1 MRFADRP
8 RIVPLQNRVT
18 YKNRVS
24 LASGQA
30 PYNKTAQAVTS
41 LCHTLHVSIPRL
53 HYEMKH
59 AAGIVAFVARF
70 VVLGLAIAFVISLFW
85 PGVGDRLRMRFGLGH
100 EPVAAS
106 SAGRTSSMELASAP
120 PAAPASYADAVARAA
135 PSVVNIYANKIVTEQ
150 AVRMFTDP
158 LMQQLFGGTP
168 IGTVRRREQNLG
180 SGVIVSA
187 NGYVLTNY
195 HVIANAD
202 DIQVLLYDGRVAKA
216 TLVGADEET
225 DLAVLKID
233 AGNLPV
239 IQMADPKKLRVGDV
253 VLAIGNPLNLNQ
265 TVTMGIISAI
275 GRQLSNSSPE
285 DFIQTDAAIN
295 LGNSGGALVNTNG
308 DLVGINTLL
317 IGKAANA
324 EGIGFAI
331 PVDTA
336 TNVLR
341 QLIATGHVVRGWL
354 GANYGFVPVAADS
367 GLPAAAARGAQV
379 TDVYPDTPAAAAGI
393 QVHDILLRLG
403 DHYIR
408 DPADLSRQEAALKPG
423 SKVEVSGLRNGVPF
437 HVWAHVIQRPPRMP
451 VANATTNNSSNIEG

>member
-1 MRFADRP
+1 
-8 RIVPLQNRVT
+8 
-18 YKNRVS
+18 
-24 LASGQA
+24 
-30 PYNKTAQAVTS
+30 
-41 LCHTLHVSIPRL
+41 
-53 HYEMKH
+53 MKH
-59 AAGIVAFVARF
+59 AAGIVAFIARF
-70 VVLGLAIAFVISLFW
+70 VVLGLAIAFVISLLW
-85 PGVGDRLRMRFGLGH
+85 PGIGDRLRSRFGLQPSANPSASATS
-100 EPVAAS
+100 PVAIQTAS
-106 SAGRTSSMELASAP
+106 PQAS
-120 PAAPASYADAVARAA
+120 APASYADAVAKAA
-135 PSVVNIYANKIVTEQ
+135 PSVVNIYANKVVTEQ

-168 IGTVRRREQNLG
+168 VGTVKRREQNLG

-187 NGYVLTNY
+187 DGYVLTNN

-202 DIQVLLYDGRVAKA
+202 NIQVLLYDGRVAKA
-216 TLVGADEET
+216 TPVGADEET
-225 DLAVLKID
+225 DLAVLKITD

-239 IQMADPKKLRVGDV
+239 IHMADPRRLRVGDV

-265 TVTMGIISAI
+265 TVTMGIISAL
-275 GRQLSNSSPE
+275 GRQLNNSSPE

-295 LGNSGGALVNTNG
+295 LGNSGGALVNSNG

-341 QLIATGHVVRGWL
+341 QLIATHHVIRGWL

-379 TDVYPDTPAAAAGI
+379 TDVSPGSPAGLAGI
-393 QVHDILLRLG
+393 QPHDVLLRLG
-403 DHYIR
+403 DNDIR

-423 SKVEVSGLRNGVPF
+423 SKIEVSGLRNGVPF
-437 HVWAHVIQRPPRMP
+437 HVQVNVIQRPPQTP
-451 VANATTNNSSNIEG
+451 TAASASSSGSDS

>member
-1 MRFADRP
+1 
-8 RIVPLQNRVT
+8 
-18 YKNRVS
+18 
-24 LASGQA
+24 
-30 PYNKTAQAVTS
+30 
-41 LCHTLHVSIPRL
+41 
-53 HYEMKH
+53 MKH

-70 VVLGLAIAFVISLFW
+70 VILGLAIAFVISLAW
-85 PGVGDRLRMRFGLGH
+85 PGVGDRLRARFGLPHSPAPAAGA
-100 EPVAAS
+100 PVAQP
-106 SAGRTSSMELASAP
+106 AP
-120 PAAPASYADAVARAA
+120 FSYADAVARAA

-168 IGTVRRREQNLG
+168 AGPPVARREQNLG

-187 NGYVLTNY
+187 DGYVLTNN

-216 TLVGADEET
+216 KLVGADEET

-233 AGNLPV
+233 TGNLPV

-295 LGNSGGALVNTNG
+295 LGNSGGALVNSNG

-341 QLIATGHVVRGWL
+341 QLIATGHVIRGWL

-379 TDVYPDTPAAAAGI
+379 TEVYPGGPAAAAGI
-393 QVHDILLRLG
+393 QPHDILLRLG
-403 DHYIR
+403 QDDIR
-408 DPADLSRQEAALKPG
+408 DPADLSRHEAMLKPG
-423 SKVEVSGLRNGVPF
+423 SKVEVSGLRNGEPF
-437 HVWAHVIQRPPRMP
+437 HAMVHVIQRPPRLTAAQSP
-451 VANATTNNSSNIEG
+451 

>member
-1 MRFADRP
+1 
-8 RIVPLQNRVT
+8 
-18 YKNRVS
+18 
-24 LASGQA
+24 
-30 PYNKTAQAVTS
+30 
-41 LCHTLHVSIPRL
+41 
-53 HYEMKH
+53 MKH

-70 VVLGLAIAFVISLFW
+70 VILGLAIAFVISLIW
-85 PGVGDRLRMRFGLGH
+85 PGVGDRLRARFGLPH
-100 EPVAAS
+100 
-106 SAGRTSSMELASAP
+106 TSAP
-120 PAAPASYADAVARAA
+120 TVSAPQPAPFSYADAVAKAA
-135 PSVVNIYANKIVTEQ
+135 PSVVNIYANKVVTEQ

-168 IGTVRRREQNLG
+168 AGPPVARREQNLG

-187 NGYVLTNY
+187 DGYVLTNY

-216 TLVGADEET
+216 KLVGADEET
-225 DLAVLKID
+225 DLAVLKVE

-295 LGNSGGALVNTNG
+295 LGNSGGALVNSNG

-341 QLIATGHVVRGWL
+341 QLIATGHVIRGWL

-379 TDVYPDTPAAAAGI
+379 TDVYASGPAAAAGI
-393 QVHDILLRLG
+393 QPHDILLRMG
-403 DHYIR
+403 EDDIR
-408 DPADLSRQEAALKPG
+408 DPADLGRREALLKPG

-437 HVWAHVIQRPPRMP
+437 HVMVNVTQRPPRMP
-451 VANATTNNSSNIEG
+451 VASSAG

>member
-1 MRFADRP
+1 
-8 RIVPLQNRVT
+8 
-18 YKNRVS
+18 
-24 LASGQA
+24 
-30 PYNKTAQAVTS
+30 
-41 LCHTLHVSIPRL
+41 
-53 HYEMKH
+53 MKH

-70 VVLGLAIAFVISLFW
+70 VVLGLAIAFVISLIW
-85 PGVGDRLRMRFGLGH
+85 PGVGDRLRARFGLQH
-100 EPVAAS
+100 EATPAAS
-106 SAGRTSSMELASAP
+106 ASTTSSN
-120 PAAPASYADAVARAA
+120 AAPASYADAVAKAA
-135 PSVVNIYANKIVTEQ
+135 PSVVNIYANKVVTEQ

-168 IGTVRRREQNLG
+168 IGTVKRREQNLG
-180 SGVIVSA
+180 SGVIVSVD
-187 NGYVLTNY
+187 GYVLTNN

-216 TLVGADEET
+216 KLVGADEET
-225 DLAVLKID
+225 DLAVLKIID
-233 AGNLPV
+233 AVNLPV

-275 GRQLSNSSPE
+275 GRQLNNSSPE

-295 LGNSGGALVNTNG
+295 LGNSGGALINSNG

-341 QLIATGHVVRGWL
+341 QLIATGHVIRGWL
-354 GANYGFVPVAADS
+354 APITDSCRWPPTAACPPPPRAAHRS
-367 GLPAAAARGAQV
+367 PTSPPA
-379 TDVYPDTPAAAAGI
+379 
-393 QVHDILLRLG
+393 H
-403 DHYIR
+403 
-408 DPADLSRQEAALKPG
+408 
-423 SKVEVSGLRNGVPF
+423 
-437 HVWAHVIQRPPRMP
+437 RPPWRDC
-451 VANATTNNSSNIEG
+451 NRATSCFA

>member
-1 MRFADRP
+1 
-8 RIVPLQNRVT
+8 
-18 YKNRVS
+18 
-24 LASGQA
+24 
-30 PYNKTAQAVTS
+30 
-41 LCHTLHVSIPRL
+41 
-53 HYEMKH
+53 MKH
-59 AAGIVAFVARF
+59 AAGIAAFIARF
-70 VVLGLAIAFVISLFW
+70 VVLGLAIAFVISLVW
-85 PGVGDRLRMRFGLGH
+85 PGVGDRLRTRFGLQPSTPPAASTAS
-100 EPVAAS
+100 PVAIQTAS
-106 SAGRTSSMELASAP
+106 PQAS
-120 PAAPASYADAVARAA
+120 APASYADAVAKAA
-135 PSVVNIYANKIVTEQ
+135 PSVVNIYANKVVTEQ

-168 IGTVRRREQNLG
+168 VGTVKRTEQNLG

-187 NGYVLTNY
+187 DGYVLTNN
-195 HVIANAD
+195 HVIANSD
-202 DIQVLLYDGRVAKA
+202 NIQVLLYDGRVAKA

-225 DLAVLKID
+225 DLAVLKIAD

-239 IQMADPKKLRVGDV
+239 IHMADPKKLRVGDV

-265 TVTMGIISAI
+265 TVTMGIISAL

-285 DFIQTDAAIN
+285 NFIQTDAAIN
-295 LGNSGGALVNTNG
+295 LGNSGGALVNSNG

-341 QLIATGHVVRGWL
+341 QLIATGRVIRGWL
-354 GANYGFVPVAADS
+354 GASYGFVPVAADS

-379 TDVYPDTPAAAAGI
+379 TDVSPGSPAALAGI
-393 QVHDILLRLG
+393 QLHDILLRLG
-403 DHYIR
+403 DDDIR

-437 HVWAHVIQRPPRMP
+437 HVQVNVIQRPPQTP
-451 VANATTNNSSNIEG
+451 TAASASSSES

>member
-1 MRFADRP
+1 
-8 RIVPLQNRVT
+8 
-18 YKNRVS
+18 
-24 LASGQA
+24 
-30 PYNKTAQAVTS
+30 
-41 LCHTLHVSIPRL
+41 
-53 HYEMKH
+53 
-59 AAGIVAFVARF
+59 
-70 VVLGLAIAFVISLFW
+70 
-85 PGVGDRLRMRFGLGH
+85 
-100 EPVAAS
+100 
-106 SAGRTSSMELASAP
+106 
-120 PAAPASYADAVARAA
+120 
-135 PSVVNIYANKIVTEQ
+135 
-150 AVRMFTDP
+150 MFTDP

-168 IGTVRRREQNLG
+168 AGPPVARREQNLG

-187 NGYVLTNY
+187 DGYVLTNN
-195 HVIANAD
+195 HVIASAD
-202 DIQVLLYDGRVAKA
+202 DIQILLYDGRVAKA
-216 TLVGADEET
+216 KLVGADEET

-233 AGNLPV
+233 TGNLPV

-295 LGNSGGALVNTNG
+295 LGNSGGALVNSNG

-341 QLIATGHVVRGWL
+341 QLIATHHVIRGWL

-367 GLPAAAARGAQV
+367 GLPAAAVRGAQV
-379 TDVYPDTPAAAAGI
+379 TEVYAGGPAAAAGI
-393 QVHDILLRLG
+393 QPHDILLRLG
-403 DHYIR
+403 TDDIR
-408 DPADLSRQEAALKPG
+408 DPADLSRHEAMLKPG

-437 HVWAHVIQRPPRMP
+437 HVMVNVIQRPPRMP
-451 VANATTNNSSNIEG
+451 VSSQGNTGSFIEG